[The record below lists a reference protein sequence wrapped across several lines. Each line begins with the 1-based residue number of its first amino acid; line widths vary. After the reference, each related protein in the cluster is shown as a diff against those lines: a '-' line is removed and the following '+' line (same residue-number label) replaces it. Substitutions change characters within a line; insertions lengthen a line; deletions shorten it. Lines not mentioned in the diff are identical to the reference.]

1 MLCEV
6 SPRAKEITC
15 RESYDKRGWLLK
27 LTLAYVHKMFAM
39 LCAMLWDGMDPIDPV
54 QWESASLATAAAL
67 ASRSAVS
74 LTNIALSA
82 HSIFARPCISNSDTF
97 EVPSRTN
104 DRIIFACTFTA
115 SYCASNGLLSSWN
128 CLIWM
133 SLASFG
139 RMRPWPCYY
148 TAVQIPFVACQSYKT
163 ACFPIHMCQ
172 SCTSKD
178 QTVISFVSLLNM
190 PAALKWKTYYLTT
203 LSLSGEAKTM
213 MPIKD
218 ILEPSSAVNI

>member
-1 MLCEV
+1 MLAMLCEV

-15 RESYDKRGWLLK
+15 RESYDRGWLLK
-27 LTLAYVHKMFAM
+27 LTLAYCPQNVLQCSAQ
-39 LCAMLWDGMDPIDPV
+39 CSARSGMEWIPLIRYRNLQVWQQLQHLP
-54 QWESASLATAAAL
+54 Q
-67 ASRSAVS
+67 RSAVS

-139 RMRPWPCYY
+139 RMRP
-148 TAVQIPFVACQSYKT
+148 
-163 ACFPIHMCQ
+163 
-172 SCTSKD
+172 
-178 QTVISFVSLLNM
+178 
-190 PAALKWKTYYLTT
+190 
-203 LSLSGEAKTM
+203 
-213 MPIKD
+213 
-218 ILEPSSAVNI
+218 

>member
-1 MLCEV
+1 MLAMLCEV

-15 RESYDKRGWLLK
+15 RESYDRGWLLK

-39 LCAMLWDGMDPIDPV
+39 LCAMLCALWDGMDPIDPV
-54 QWESASLATAAAL
+54 QESASLATAAAL

-139 RMRPWPCYY
+139 RMRP
-148 TAVQIPFVACQSYKT
+148 
-163 ACFPIHMCQ
+163 
-172 SCTSKD
+172 
-178 QTVISFVSLLNM
+178 
-190 PAALKWKTYYLTT
+190 
-203 LSLSGEAKTM
+203 
-213 MPIKD
+213 
-218 ILEPSSAVNI
+218 